1 MEKTVQLKNG
11 KYVTIRPAQLTDA
24 ENLRETVKKYL
35 DESTYIPK
43 SSDEFK
49 LSVAEE
55 QSWIRSFNEKENS
68 LLLVAVSEGCI
79 VGNIDVT
86 GHTRHAMMH
95 TAVIGMGMLSEW
107 RNLGLG
113 TALMQQAINWACNS
127 AILEML
133 WLEVYTENEAGI
145 ALYKNS
151 GFEECGIVKDFFK
164 NDGRYFDKL
173 TMRMSVLSPEV
184 R

>member
-35 DESTYIPK
+35 GDSAYIPK

-49 LSVAEE
+49 LTVADE
-55 QSWIRSFNEKENS
+55 QSWICSFIEKENS
-68 LLLVAVSEGCI
+68 LLLVAVSEGRI
-79 VGNIDVT
+79 IGNIDVT

-113 TALMQQAINWACNS
+113 TALMQQAVDWARNNP
-127 AILEML
+127 ILETL

-151 GFEECGIVKDFFK
+151 GFEECGTVKNFFK
-164 NDGRYFDKL
+164 HDGRYFDKL
-173 TMRMSVLSPEV
+173 TMCRSV